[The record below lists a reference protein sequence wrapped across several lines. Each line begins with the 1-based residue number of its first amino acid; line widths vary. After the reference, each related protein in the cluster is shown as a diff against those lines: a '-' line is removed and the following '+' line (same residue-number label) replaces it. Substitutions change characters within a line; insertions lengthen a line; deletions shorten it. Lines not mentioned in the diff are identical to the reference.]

1 MTLEELQTAITQTR
15 QQIEQLKKQIEE
27 TEDFKGKT
35 QAITPGEG
43 AAMRDRLRPKAPI
56 SNHA

>member
-1 MTLEELQTAITQTR
+1 MTPEELQTAITQTR

-43 AAMRDRLRPKAPI
+43 AAVSSVMA
-56 SNHA
+56 S